1 MKGIIKGNTKIGGTI
16 IVINKERMD
25 KALASEKI
33 PVNPGLSREEKRQL
47 IIDNGNNDGNNTS
60 K

>member
-33 PVNPGLSREEKRQL
+33 SIPAGLSKEEKRQL
-47 IIDNGNNDGNNTS
+47 IIDNGNNDGNDTS